1 MSKHYGVNDYLNVD
15 NCICML
21 YIKSE
26 TLCSYDIIRLKGDRY
41 VLIEDKLQ
49 RKMSCRIFSIFLIS
63 NNLLHQGSI
72 FM

>member
-63 NNLLHQGSI
+63 NNLLHQGLI